1 MKSLLIIV
9 AFICIAPA
17 SLFCQNTAN
26 EFEPISFVEVVDV
39 TKSKKEIYLAT
50 RLWFYK
56 NFNSYEGVVSVDDFE
71 NGIMYA
77 KGILPTN
84 YFKKGE
90 NIWKSTGVGGHVN
103 FNLRVYFQDNR
114 YKVIFD
120 DLIHENISITSGT
133 TINAGFGL
141 ITNNPEAAE
150 AALKMIQKSQDRAW
164 NLLQEKAPIQIKELL
179 ESLKV
184 TVANENEM
192 NFKAN

>member
-1 MKSLLIIV
+1 MKSLLIII
-9 AFICIAPA
+9 AFVCITPV
-17 SLFCQNTAN
+17 SSFCQDAET
-26 EFEPISFVEVVDV
+26 EFEPISIIEVVNV

-56 NFNSYEGVVSVDDFE
+56 NFNSYDGVVSVDDFE
-71 NGIMYA
+71 NGVMYA

-103 FNLRVYFQDNR
+103 FNLRVYFQNNQ

-120 DLIHENISITSGT
+120 DLIHENISITSGST
-133 TINAGFGL
+133 TNAGFGL
-141 ITNNPEAAE
+141 ITNNPQAE
-150 AALKMIQKSQDRAW
+150 SILKMLQKSQDRSW
-164 NLLQEKAPIQIKELL
+164 NLLQEKAPAQIKELL

-192 NFKAN
+192 NFKTN